1 MTSGCLWNYYKDE
14 VNDDANENN
23 ANSKR
28 IINNNTVTS
37 KYFEYKTNEIGLLNN
52 NNILGTEVVVPLKY
66 LSNF

>member
-28 IINNNTVTS
+28 IINNNTETS
-37 KYFEYKTNEIGLLNN
+37 KYFEYKTNEIGC
-52 NNILGTEVVVPLKY
+52 
-66 LSNF
+66 